1 MLRQLIASCIATSC
15 FAYSAQ
21 DMTLEEKVGQV
32 MMVCFRGEEANEN
45 AKVLVQE
52 VHVGG
57 FIYYTWANG
66 LRSSAQVKSLR
77 AGLQNKSPAITKI

>member
-21 DMTLEEKVGQV
+21 DMTLEEKVGQILV
-32 MMVCFRGEEANEN
+32 VCFKGEEANEN
-45 AKVLVQE
+45 AKALVQE

-66 LRSSAQVKSLR
+66 LSSPVQVKSLS